1 MALLDELVS
10 PSSPWVRLERGAPVI
25 PSVALVILAL
35 CHREIATLDGLIHR
49 RIMANDELRGGYE
62 AIQVV
67 GGVDADRL
75 ARYPRRAR
83 SRWM

>member
-1 MALLDELVS
+1 M
-10 PSSPWVRLERGAPVI
+10 
-25 PSVALVILAL
+25 LAL
-35 CHREIATLDGLIHR
+35 YHREIATLDGLIHR

-62 AIQVV
+62 AIQVI
-67 GGVDADRL
+67 GLVDADRL